1 MKNCFNLFL
10 LIQKPCL
17 PLRTRKNN
25 WIIHFIPKWPPS
37 GKKWDESRKRG
48 HAKSEIFTVSP
59 KTFRAKVQTS
69 YDKEEKTSQH
79 ALYGPH
85 LLIKEDI
92 PGKCSCRKKTVNI
105 EGHRMKVLVTRFGW
119 LVQRTVNQSS
129 ARKKLR
135 LIYSPE
141 MFAVWV
147 IQIKVLILLFQGGGI
162 WNKKFGSKYC
172 RSRSRDDLH

>member
-1 MKNCFNLFL
+1 MKNCCNLFL

-25 WIIHFIPKWPPS
+25 WLYTLFRNGRRPVKS
-37 GKKWDESRKRG
+37 GTSHGNEVMR
-48 HAKSEIFTVSP
+48 AKSEISTVSP

-69 YDKEEKTSQH
+69 YDKKEKTSQH

-92 PGKCSCRKKTVNI
+92 PGKCSCRKKTVNT
-105 EGHRMKVLVTRFGW
+105 EGHRMKVLVTLLGW

-129 ARKKLR
+129 ARKKLK

-141 MFAVWV
+141 MFSVWV
-147 IQIKVLILLFQGGGI
+147 IQ
-162 WNKKFGSKYC
+162 N
-172 RSRSRDDLH
+172 